1 VISEIDGSPNMIR
14 DKNQIIDEF
23 NISDEY
29 FNQIFYSYEQVL
41 GRQPNIGLWNDDM
54 EEYSREIKAL
64 NEEEIQKAKYD
75 LNQAILNRVIVR
87 LSSELPTKPWWKF
100 W

>member
-1 VISEIDGSPNMIR
+1 MKTPQHMIR

-54 EEYSREIKAL
+54 EEYSRKIKAL